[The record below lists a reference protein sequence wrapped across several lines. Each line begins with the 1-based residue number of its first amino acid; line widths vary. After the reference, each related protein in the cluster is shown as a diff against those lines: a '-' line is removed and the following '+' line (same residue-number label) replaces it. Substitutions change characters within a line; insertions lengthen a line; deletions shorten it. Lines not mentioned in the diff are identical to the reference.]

1 MTASNFKNLKHK
13 ISASLS
19 CANPINIKHDFEKL
33 EKSDI
38 DVYHID
44 LCDGVFAPTFLL
56 NSAVIKALRPL
67 TKRRMDIHIYGH
79 HPSYYLEELKMSGAD
94 SVIVQVETRG
104 EDYIDTVHEIRKL
117 DMVPGIGILPTS
129 DVPGNMKDVLPLVSI
144 VVANTVGPAYAGQTF
159 SPKGLENMREIVDFA
174 AELDLMIEIIA
185 DGGVSKETLPY
196 LLESGANNFVLGT
209 SSLFFD
215 TQFKKNVSAFRDNIN
230 EIIISKQYGQLIK
243 TE

>member
-1 MTASNFKNLKHK
+1 MKNK

-19 CANPINIKHDFEKL
+19 CTNPINIKHDFEIL

-79 HPSYYLEELKMSGAD
+79 HPSYYLEDFKISGAD
-94 SVIVQVETRG
+94 SVIVQVETQG
-104 EDYIDTVHEIRKL
+104 ENYIDTIHKIRKL
-117 DMVPGIGILPTS
+117 GMTPGIGILPTS
-129 DVPGNMKDVLPLVSI
+129 DVPENIKDVLPLVSI
-144 VVANTVGPAYAGQTF
+144 VVANTVGPAFAGQTF
-159 SPKGLENMREIVDFA
+159 SPQGLKNMRTIFDFA
-174 AELDLMIEIIA
+174 TDLNLVIEIIA
-185 DGGVSKETLPY
+185 DGGVSKKTLPF

-215 TQFKKNVSAFRDNIN
+215 NQIIENAKAFRNCIN
-230 EIIISKQYGQLIK
+230 EVVFTKPYL
-243 TE
+243 